1 MERLFLFIVAFA
13 VSQLI
18 LFGGGWVVWA
28 LVNQLSLAFTGAGTT
43 ASVSFCGVLFGAS
56 IIARMA
62 LQIQGAREAP
72 SIERVWQ
79 SFMSR
84 D

>member
-43 ASVSFCGVLFGAS
+43 ASVSFCGLLFGAS
-56 IIARMA
+56 IIANMA
-62 LQIQGAREAP
+62 LRIQEAREAVT
-72 SIERVWQ
+72 IERVWQ
-79 SFMSR
+79 SFMSG

>member
-18 LFGGGWVVWA
+18 LFGGGWAVWA
-28 LVNQLSLAFTGAGTT
+28 LVNQLALAFTGAGTT

-56 IIARMA
+56 IIALMA
-62 LQIQGAREAP
+62 LRIQEAPKAP

>member
-13 VSQLI
+13 MSQLI

-62 LQIQGAREAP
+62 LRIQEAREAVT
-72 SIERVWQ
+72 IERVWQ

>member
-28 LVNQLSLAFTGAGTT
+28 LVNQLSLAFAGAGDDG
-43 ASVSFCGVLFGAS
+43 FGVLLWLLFGAS
-56 IIARMA
+56 IIASH
-62 LQIQGAREAP
+62 GSSNP
-72 SIERVWQ
+72 
-79 SFMSR
+79 
-84 D
+84 